1 MISVQ
6 ITKQFKFYAAH
17 RNEQIGGKCASLH
30 GHRYGVSVTVEEPM
44 KSSVSILFEEIE
56 NKVNPIIES
65 MDHSLLLNLND
76 PAAPMLVE
84 SGACDKVYLVPF
96 VTSAEN
102 LATYLLRLIRDTGLN
117 VIELALQETDTS
129 TVKVKL

>member
-1 MISVQ
+1 MQIQ

-30 GHRYGVSVTVEEPM
+30 GHRYAVSVTVEEPM

-56 NKVNPIIES
+56 NKVNPVIDS
-65 MDHSLLLNLND
+65 MDHSLLLNVND
-76 PAAPMLVE
+76 PAASILIE
-84 SGACDKVYLVPF
+84 SGACDKVCLLPF

-102 LATYLLRLIRDTGLN
+102 LATHLLQLIRDTGLN

-129 TVKVKL
+129 TVTVKL